1 MVNDKKNGKK
11 IALKKPKF
19 FDDFKAFIMK
29 GNVLDMAVGIIIGIA
44 FGAVVNSAVNDL
56 IMPPIGYLLG
66 GADFKEMYV
75 ILKDGT
81 TTGPPYVNL
90 DAAIKDGAVTFRY
103 GLFIN
108 TVINFLI
115 IALVIFLIVKVI
127 AMMKKKDAAKAPT
140 TRPCPQC
147 DTQISL
153 KAKRCPNCTSDV
165 PPEKTEE
172 KKADDEDEDEEDE
185 K

>member
-1 MVNDKKNGKK
+1 MANVKKNGKK

-44 FGAVVNSAVNDL
+44 FGAVVSSAVNDL
-56 IMPPIGYLLG
+56 IMPPIGYLMG

-75 ILKDGT
+75 ILKDGS
-81 TTGPPYVNL
+81 TTGPPYASL

-115 IALVIFLIVKVI
+115 VALVIFLIVKVI
-127 AMMKKKDAAKAPT
+127 ASMRKKDAAKAPT
-140 TRPCPQC
+140 TRACPEC

-153 KAKRCPNCTSDV
+153 KATRCPNCTSKV
-165 PPEKTEE
+165 EPVVEE
-172 KKADDEDEDEEDE
+172 KKTDDEDKDEDEDE